1 MILFVAGVVAVAVG
15 LLATRAWRYHVER
28 DQERQEAERQARVE
42 RYGDEFRPLL
52 ERARAIMDGTADP
65 PPSKERDGDELC
77 FWSFEQEQK
86 FYPDVV
92 RFDISPIELLDV
104 EFEGDDEATLTVSF
118 SRTGY
123 RADGAVDTRSSYSS
137 DKWHVRKEG
146 SDWAVYKIETKPRGP
161 AV

>member
-1 MILFVAGVVAVAVG
+1 MILFIAGVVAVAVG

-42 RYGDEFRPLL
+42 RYGNEFQPLL

-65 PPSKERDGDELC
+65 PPSKERDGELC
-77 FWSFEQEQK
+77 DWAFARRREY
-86 FYPDVV
+86 YPDVV

-123 RADGAVDTRSSYSS
+123 RADGAVDMRSSHSS

-146 SDWAVYKIETKPRGP
+146 SDWAVYKIETKP
-161 AV
+161 